1 MKANAANAIY
11 VLLNALLRLQM
22 ANCGTST
29 FSAVSFSMPSNAG
42 ENATNL
48 PDKDLMLMPGSA
60 DYVLRF
66 VLTARNKATSQFLR
80 FLLYTHFF
88 CVTCKK
94 LNNYVTMR
102 YLFVFMIVVLSVP
115 AAYAQDYFTVIKV
128 SGSIIIERTGSS
140 LGTGTSFSQDENLL
154 FKIPDSRAAVYNPQK
169 GRFIITSQNVTEFKS
184 LKSNYFPSAGKISTR
199 ALGISSRRDDFKKQF
214 EGDYV
219 ILDKAKIIVDSD
231 IFPLSEKKYF
241 YLTYDYNNKIINKKL
256 TFRNDTVFI
265 IKDELLTVDG
275 VVIPDPDFS
284 EMKLVYLEEGEEYG
298 SEIICS
304 FKPVFPGINQLK
316 QEIKVIVEQME
327 MNSYQDK
334 INEISAFMKEF
345 YGRVD
350 ESNLKRWLAESLILK
365 P

>member
-1 MKANAANAIY
+1 
-11 VLLNALLRLQM
+11 
-22 ANCGTST
+22 
-29 FSAVSFSMPSNAG
+29 
-42 ENATNL
+42 
-48 PDKDLMLMPGSA
+48 
-60 DYVLRF
+60 
-66 VLTARNKATSQFLR
+66 
-80 FLLYTHFF
+80 
-88 CVTCKK
+88 
-94 LNNYVTMR
+94 MR

-128 SGSIIIERTGSS
+128 SGNIVIERTGSS

-184 LKSNYFPSAGKISTR
+184 LKSNYLPSAGKISTR